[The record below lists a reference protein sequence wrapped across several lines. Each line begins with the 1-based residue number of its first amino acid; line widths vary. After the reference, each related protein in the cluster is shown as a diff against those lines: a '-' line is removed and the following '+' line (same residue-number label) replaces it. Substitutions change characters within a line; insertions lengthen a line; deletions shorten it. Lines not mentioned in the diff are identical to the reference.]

1 MAEKTDID
9 AILKSLALEEKVRL
23 LAGRNFV
30 ETGDVPEKG
39 VPAIKTT
46 DGPNGTRG
54 AAIDGSTKA
63 ACFPAACS
71 IAATF
76 DREIARS

>member
-1 MAEKTDID
+1 MAEKTDTE
-9 AILKSLALEEKVRL
+9 AILKSLTLEEKIRL

-30 ETGDVPEKG
+30 ETGDVPSK

-71 IAATF
+71 IAAPSTAT
-76 DREIARS
+76 R